1 MAAITEVVKRRP
13 DGSGRSINEEATP
26 SPTPL
31 PSARPLV
38 HVVPSSART
47 PLMPPISFTV
57 NGKRE
62 TVNVTPD
69 TPLLWVLRDTLGLT
83 GTKFG
88 CGIAQCGAC
97 TVHLDGVATRRE
109 RDMSATQITRREFL
123 ETAGVAGLVIGFH
136 LPATGR
142 KAMRGGA
149 AAAFVPNAWLRIGAD
164 ESVLVVVDRSE
175 MGQGVTTS
183 LPMLLAEE
191 LEADWSKVRIE
202 SAPADKAYVNPMLFG
217 MQGTG
222 GSSSVRAAYTPLR
235 KAGAAA
241 REMLLSAAAETWG
254 VDKATCRA
262 EKGAEQ
268 HRIHVRLV

>member
-97 TVHLDGVATRRE
+97 TELGDRKSTRLN
-109 RDMSATQITRREFL
+109 SSH
-123 ETAGVAGLVIGFH
+123 LVISYAVFCLKKKKKKQKYEH
-136 LPATGR
+136 TA
-142 KAMRGGA
+142 
-149 AAAFVPNAWLRIGAD
+149 
-164 ESVLVVVDRSE
+164 S
-175 MGQGVTTS
+175 
-183 LPMLLAEE
+183 
-191 LEADWSKVRIE
+191 
-202 SAPADKAYVNPMLFG
+202 
-217 MQGTG
+217 
-222 GSSSVRAAYTPLR
+222 
-235 KAGAAA
+235 
-241 REMLLSAAAETWG
+241 REHAIS
-254 VDKATCRA
+254 
-262 EKGAEQ
+262 
-268 HRIHVRLV
+268 H